1 MELAHLLNPEQIKA
15 VEQTEGPL
23 LIIAG
28 AGSGKTRVLTY
39 RVAYL
44 LDKGV
49 DPARILA
56 ITFTNKA
63 TQEMKE
69 RILAMVGE
77 QGSRIWISTFHAMCV
92 RILRQDIENLGYQR
106 NFTILDQD
114 DSLKVIKRL
123 LKERNLDE
131 EKYKPAIVA
140 DAIDKIKNKMGT
152 GAELARTAKDLFE
165 RNLAGILQSY
175 EQYTMLHNTL
185 DFNDLLN
192 VTVRLL
198 QTCPEVLERYQN
210 RFQYIM
216 VDEYQDTNFTQYR
229 LVNLLAGE
237 KGNLCVVG
245 DEDQGIYSWRG
256 ADISNIL
263 NFERDYPGAMVIKLE
278 QNYRSTQNILDAAHD
293 VIQNNTQRK
302 EKKLWTDKQ
311 SKEKVTLLETENETD
326 EARTVISMI
335 DRLKREQ
342 GYQNQD
348 FAILYRTHAQS
359 RKFEDVCNENALP
372 YILIGG
378 LKFFSRKEVKDI
390 IAYLHV
396 MVNPYDDVALKR
408 IINVP
413 RRGIGETS
421 FSHIDAFAR
430 EMGIPYY
437 AALEEADAIPELQAR
452 VAKKLREFVQQLDN
466 YRKMSAYLSV
476 SEMVKTVIE
485 SSGYLQELQ
494 ANPDPDSE
502 DRVQNLME
510 FVNVAVEY
518 EKKPDMDLSLEGF
531 LTNASLNSDNEAE
544 GSNPVDRQLTLM
556 SLHAAKGLEFPVVFL
571 TGLEEGIFPFSRAI
585 YDDSAMEEERRLCYV
600 GMTRAKDLL
609 FLSYASQR
617 QTYGT
622 TNYNPRSRFIGEI
635 SEDLLQEP
643 KATRSKKAAAAER
656 EPVIPLSWSK
666 VTEWKQEKAAAA
678 AEQEKLPA
686 ANTEKKTAQPAVQSS
701 VIPTKTILNF
711 AAGETVKHKVW
722 GNGQVLESKGS
733 GDSQELLV
741 EFPNVGVKRLIV
753 KYAALERVES

>member
-1 MELAHLLNPEQIKA
+1 MELAHLLNPEQEKA
-15 VEQTEGPL
+15 VRQTEGPL

-39 RVAYL
+39 RVAWL
-44 LDKGV
+44 LEQGV

-140 DAIDKIKNKMGT
+140 DAIDKVKNKMGS

-165 RNLAGILQSY
+165 RNLAGILQAY

-192 VTVRLL
+192 LTVRLF
-198 QTCPEVLERYQN
+198 QTCPEVLERYRN

-229 LVNLLAGE
+229 LINLLAGE

-263 NFERDYPGAMVIKLE
+263 NFERDYPGATVIKLE

-293 VIQNNTQRK
+293 VIRNNTQRK
-302 EKKLWTDKQ
+302 EKKLWTEKR

-335 DRLKREQ
+335 DRLKREK

-396 MVNPYDDVALKR
+396 LVNPYDDVALRR

-494 ANPDPDSE
+494 ASPDPDSE
-502 DRVQNLME
+502 DKVQNLME

-531 LTNASLNSDNEAE
+531 LTNASLNSENEAE
-544 GSNPVDRQLTLM
+544 GSNPADRQLTLM

-571 TGLEEGIFPFSRAI
+571 TGLEEGIFPFARAI
-585 YDDSAMEEERRLCYV
+585 YDDNAMEEERRLCYV

-609 FLSYASQR
+609 FLSYARQR
-617 QTYGT
+617 QTYGA
-622 TNYNPRSRFIGEI
+622 TNYNRRSRFIDEI

-643 KATRSKKAAAAER
+643 KATRSRKAAAEK
-656 EPVIPLSWSK
+656 EPLIPIAWSK
-666 VTEWKQEKAAAA
+666 VTEWKQEKAA
-678 AEQEKLPA
+678 EQEKQPA
-686 ANTEKKTAQPAVQSS
+686 ADSGKKIAQPAGQSS
-701 VIPTKTILNF
+701 TKPTKTIVNF
-711 AAGETVKHKVW
+711 AAGETVKHKIW
-722 GNGQVLESKGS
+722 GNGQVLESNGT
-733 GDSQELLV
+733 GDSQEILV
-741 EFPNVGVKRLIV
+741 EFPNVGLKRLIV

>member
-1 MELAHLLNPEQIKA
+1 MELAHLLNPEQERA
-15 VEQTEGPL
+15 VRQTEGPL

-39 RVAYL
+39 RVAWL
-44 LDKGV
+44 LEQGV
-49 DPARILA
+49 DPSRILA

-69 RILAMVGE
+69 RILTMVGE
-77 QGSRIWISTFHAMCV
+77 PGLRIWISTFHAMCV
-92 RILRQDIENLGYQR
+92 RILRQDIESLGYKR

-131 EKYKPAIVA
+131 EKYKPAIVV

-152 GAELARTAKDLFE
+152 GAGLARTAKDLFE
-165 RNLAGILQSY
+165 RNIASLLQSY

-192 VTVRLL
+192 VTVQLF

-216 VDEYQDTNFTQYR
+216 VDEYQDTNYTQYR
-229 LVNLLAGE
+229 LVNLLAGA

-263 NFERDYPGAMVIKLE
+263 NFERDYPGAAVIKLE

-293 VIQNNTQRK
+293 VIQNNSQRK
-302 EKKLWTDKQ
+302 DKTLWTEKQ
-311 SKEKVTLLETENETD
+311 SKEKVTLLDTENERD
-326 EARTVISMI
+326 EARTVISLI
-335 DRLKREQ
+335 DRLKREK

-359 RKFEDVCNENALP
+359 RNFEDICNENAIP

-378 LKFFSRKEVKDI
+378 LKFFSRKEIKDI
-390 IAYLHV
+390 LAYLHI

-413 RRGIGETS
+413 RRGIGDTS
-421 FSHIDAFAR
+421 FSHIEAFAQ

-437 AALEEADAIPELQAR
+437 AALEEADSIPGLQAR
-452 VAKKLREFVQQLDN
+452 IVKKLQEFVQQLDN
-466 YRKMSAYLSV
+466 FRKMSAYLSV

-485 SSGYLQELQ
+485 SSGYLQELKV
-494 ANPDPDSE
+494 NPDPQNE

-531 LTNASLNSDNEAE
+531 LTNASLNADAEAE

-585 YDDSAMEEERRLCYV
+585 YDDNAMEEERRLCYV
-600 GMTRAKDLL
+600 GMTRAKELL
-609 FLSYASQR
+609 FLSYARQR
-617 QTYGT
+617 QTYGM

-635 SEDLLQEP
+635 SEELLQEP
-643 KATRSKKAAAAER
+643 KATRSKKAAAVEFA
-656 EPVIPLSWSK
+656 PVIPVSWSK
-666 VTEWKQEKAAAA
+666 VTEWKQETAAAA
-678 AEQEKLPA
+678 ALEKSRQPA
-686 ANTEKKTAQPAVQSS
+686 AASEKKTGDLASGISAK
-701 VIPTKTILNF
+701 PTKAIVNF
-711 AAGETVKHKVW
+711 SAGETVKHKIW
-722 GNGQVLESKGS
+722 GNGRVLESKGT

-753 KYAALERVES
+753 KYAALERV